1 MPAVRFVDIS
11 YFVKSGQLF
20 IIMFIYAD
28 QEVARKSIFTNINL
42 AIAGQ
47 KVYSK
52 SAENTTK
59 ESTLRTFS
67 ETTIKSPYHH
77 NILKFYSSPTQQTP
91 PPPHTPAYINN
102 S

>member
-28 QEVARKSIFTNINL
+28 QVARKSIFTNINL
-42 AIAGQ
+42 ALAGQ

-52 SAENTTK
+52 SAKNTSKNTT
-59 ESTLRTFS
+59 LRNHHKV
-67 ETTIKSPYHH
+67 TI
-77 NILKFYSSPTQQTP
+77 SS
-91 PPPHTPAYINN
+91 
-102 S
+102 

>member
-11 YFVKSGQLF
+11 YSVKSGQLF

-52 SAENTTK
+52 SAKNTSKNTT
-59 ESTLRTFS
+59 LRNHHKV
-67 ETTIKSPYHH
+67 TI
-77 NILKFYSSPTQQTP
+77 SS
-91 PPPHTPAYINN
+91 
-102 S
+102 

>member
-52 SAENTTK
+52 SAKNTTK
-59 ESTLRTFS
+59 ETTLRNHYKV
-67 ETTIKSPYHH
+67 TI
-77 NILKFYSSPTQQTP
+77 SS
-91 PPPHTPAYINN
+91 
-102 S
+102 

>member
-28 QEVARKSIFTNINL
+28 QVARKSIFTNINL

-52 SAENTTK
+52 RET
-59 ESTLRTFS
+59 TLRNHHKV
-67 ETTIKSPYHH
+67 TI
-77 NILKFYSSPTQQTP
+77 SS
-91 PPPHTPAYINN
+91 
-102 S
+102 

>member
-52 SAENTTK
+52 SAKNTSKNTT
-59 ESTLRTFS
+59 LRNHHKV
-67 ETTIKSPYHH
+67 TI
-77 NILKFYSSPTQQTP
+77 SS
-91 PPPHTPAYINN
+91 
-102 S
+102 

>member
-1 MPAVRFVDIS
+1 MAPAVRFVDIS

-28 QEVARKSIFTNINL
+28 QVARKSIFTNINL

-52 SAENTTK
+52 SAKNTSKNTT
-59 ESTLRTFS
+59 LRNHHKV
-67 ETTIKSPYHH
+67 TI
-77 NILKFYSSPTQQTP
+77 SS
-91 PPPHTPAYINN
+91 
-102 S
+102 

>member
-42 AIAGQ
+42 AIAGHIL
-47 KVYSK
+47 VYSK
-52 SAENTTK
+52 SAKNT
-59 ESTLRTFS
+59 
-67 ETTIKSPYHH
+67 
-77 NILKFYSSPTQQTP
+77 
-91 PPPHTPAYINN
+91 
-102 S
+102 